1 MRLVMCFIVLSLFVL
16 LSHADGEGHSLA
28 KDDDAAIRVV
38 VANIE
43 KGWNTHDMKFYG
55 SQFREDA
62 EFINVVGMHWH
73 GRDAVMAAHTAF
85 HATSFKNHNI
95 KTNSVETRSIGNGCA
110 IAVVTTT
117 NDSFTTPAGEVIPIA
132 QNRQTYVL
140 TKAQDGWKIVHGH
153 NVRIDPD
160 AIKHDPVNSKK

>member
-1 MRLVMCFIVLSLFVL
+1 MRLVTYAIIVLLFGCL
-16 LSHADGEGHSLA
+16 THAHGQGHALT
-28 KDDDAAIRVV
+28 KDDDAAIRAV

-55 SQFREDA
+55 SQFRDDA

-95 KTNSVETRSIGNGCA
+95 KTNAVETRSIGDGCA

-117 NDSFTTPAGEVIPIA
+117 NDAFTTPAGDVIPVA

-140 TKAQDGWKIVHGH
+140 TKGQDGWKIVHGH

-160 AIKHDPVNSKK
+160 AVKHDPVNSKK